1 MNKAKRSGTEFES
14 QIVRWLN
21 SVFDTDEFMRLPL
34 KGRYDSGD
42 VGWLRRGGRKV
53 VIEAKNCQRLE
64 LSKWMQEAEEER
76 GNADAL
82 AKCVFVKRRGVG
94 EARFADTYVVM
105 EARDLIKI
113 ITGEELDDDC

>member
-1 MNKAKRSGTEFES
+1 MSRSKDKGTEFES
-14 QIVRWLN
+14 LIVRWLN
-21 SVFDTDEFMRLPL
+21 SVFGTDEFMRLPL

-105 EARDLIKI
+105 EARDLYALV
-113 ITGEELDDDC
+113 TGEELED